1 MVAWGGRGGLVSRG
15 ALLALCHSDFTS
27 WRVEA
32 GEKGN
37 GLCWYNSDRTYLR
50 CCIGEDPDCWQ
61 GIWITR
67 ELCCYPLTEQS
78 QRCFDSIEE
87 KVEAK
92 IKALRDFQ
100 AQAEDAELDD
110 QTLPFCG
117 AVSATAAILLK
128 ASVRKMEAEVD
139 QIIDGDLQSLRPQ
152 PEIVRTDGPK
162 LFWNMGGTQLA
173 RGGDASFGTEQAAH
187 AARDDAMMERCVV
200 LFVPFID
207 AKFVESTTLPPMALD
222 LERFLKDE
230 GLFVRHGCRYDLSDL
245 VDRLQWLIS
254 HDPEAKAI
262 AQNGV
267 AFAHRIPSSG
277 RCFYTLSCHLTCD
290 DYIHYIDRLLRAYAK
305 KLHS

>member
-1 MVAWGGRGGLVSRG
+1 MDQSF
-15 ALLALCHSDFTS
+15 S
-27 WRVEA
+27 
-32 GEKGN
+32 
-37 GLCWYNSDRTYLR
+37 
-50 CCIGEDPDCWQ
+50 
-61 GIWITR
+61 GIWVALNLPEVIQAIN
-67 ELCCYPLTEQS
+67 PLP
-78 QRCFDSIEE
+78 
-87 KVEAK
+87 
-92 IKALRDFQ
+92 ALAFVLN
-100 AQAEDAELDD
+100 A
-110 QTLPFCG
+110 
-117 AVSATAAILLK
+117 
-128 ASVRKMEAEVD
+128 
-139 QIIDGDLQSLRPQ
+139 
-152 PEIVRTDGPK
+152 
-162 LFWNMGGTQLA
+162 
-173 RGGDASFGTEQAAH
+173 GGDASFGTEQAAH

-230 GLFVRHGCRYDLSDL
+230 GLFAPRLSAEDFELYKYQIALEGNSATDRLAWQLFMGSVVLIPDQPWQVMGPLRMLQPWVHFVPLSYDLSDL